1 MQRLKC
7 NLYYNN
13 IQIAVFY
20 NKSKIYSLVLT
31 RYQSTN
37 KKLNLGNNKEI
48 DLKLNKLNKNIYK
61 KIVSNVEYNG
71 LMDKFMNNVCLSNEV
86 KLRIKDC
93 LFQYEY
99 CRILNIYHFP
109 KDLSIIN
116 NKEFIS
122 HLMGFIEGDGSFKSG
137 HRIKDKR
144 FVPSFCIDLNS
155 DDVQYLLLILYYLN
169 FNNKTVYYK
178 KDNSS
183 AKLDLGSIEDLSKII
198 NLLDN
203 NPFLTK
209 KGYDYIIWKKIIKLE
224 QLRRSTPFNNQS
236 KRLDIYN
243 EGSILANLIN
253 NYENIDNKLVSIN
266 DINKYIN
273 LDYIIGFI
281 EAEGLFGIIKSND
294 KFQVRLEITQAS
306 LNSNIL
312 HGIKNYLNNLS
323 VDPNFTG
330 SLSDYD
336 KLHIEKKKG
345 KTLEKSK
352 LTISNIDYHYFR
364 IIPHFVN
371 TTFYTKKYLDFIIWM
386 IAVIIKK
393 HGLDYFSDGRELLE
407 DLKKTNN
414 TNSKSTRKIQMDN
427 VPLLNILKV
436 ISKDPIYSDLS
447 INHENNYR
455 KRRALTMD
463 KKKISKE

>member
-1 MQRLKC
+1 MIKTI
-7 NLYYNN
+7 NNIYNN
-13 IQIAVFY
+13 KVQNRVS
-20 NKSKIYSLVLT
+20 NNLVLL
-31 RYQSTN
+31 RYNSTN
-37 KKLNLGNNKEI
+37 N
-48 DLKLNKLNKNIYK
+48 KLNKLNKSVYK
-61 KIVSNVEYNG
+61 KIINNIELND
-71 LMDKFMNNVCLSNEV
+71 LMDKFMDNVCLSKEV
-86 KLRIKDC
+86 KLKLKEY
-93 LFQYEY
+93 LFEYEY
-99 CRILNIYHFP
+99 CRKLKIYTFP
-109 KDLSIIN
+109 KDLNLIN
-116 NKEFIS
+116 KKEFLL
-122 HLMGFIEGDGSFKSG
+122 HLMGFIEGDGSFKPG
-137 HRIKDKR
+137 NRIKDKR
-144 FVPSFCIDLNS
+144 FIPSFCIDLNE
-155 DDVQYLLLILYYLN
+155 DDVQYLLLILYY
-169 FNNKTVYYK
+169 FDFKNKTVYYR
-178 KDNSS
+178 KDNNS
-183 AKLDLGSIEDLSKII
+183 AKIDIGSIEDLSKIM

-203 NPFLTK
+203 NSFLTK
-209 KGYDYIIWKKIIKLE
+209 KGYDYIIWKELIKLE
-224 QLRRSTPFNNQS
+224 HLRRSISSNNES
-236 KRLDIYN
+236 ERLKLYN
-243 EGSILANLIN
+243 QGSILSNLIN
-253 NYENIDNKLVSIN
+253 NYDNIENKLVSIN
-266 DINKYIN
+266 DINKSITLEYI
-273 LDYIIGFI
+273 LGFI

-294 KFQVRLEITQAS
+294 KFQVRFEITQAS

-312 HGIKNYLNNLS
+312 HGIKNYLNNLP

-336 KLHIEKKKG
+336 KLHIEKRKG

-393 HGLDYFSDGRELLE
+393 HGLDYFSEGRELLE

-463 KKKISKE
+463 NKKISKE